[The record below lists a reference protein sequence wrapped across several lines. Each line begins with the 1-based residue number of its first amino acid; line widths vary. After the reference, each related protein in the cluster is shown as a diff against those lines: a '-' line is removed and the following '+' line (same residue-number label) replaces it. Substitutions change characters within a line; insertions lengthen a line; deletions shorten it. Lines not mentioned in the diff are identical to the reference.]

1 LINRK
6 LNKEKILIKTKI
18 TIAVTAALYAVT
30 LATVANEGSDNFGK
44 VTKNQLL
51 PLNMTMQQLKSN
63 AKAKSAP
70 QSKQLRNPSAVKRV
84 TGVNQKIDRMKAKR
98 KFTPEADIKGVHTYI
113 VRLKDQPV
121 AVYNGN
127 VKGLSATTP
136 RANLNSQTGPKGLN
150 QANSSTS
157 KLFADSNPNRSNIQ
171 AYKNYLLVKQ
181 DQFLSKVDAMVS
193 DTTKSN
199 RFTTALN
206 GVSVQ
211 MTQKQAIELAKLPE
225 VSHIQRSRLL
235 QLNSDE
241 GPTHIGADKIWD
253 GSATND
259 VPYKGEGVLV
269 GIIDTGVNSDHPS
282 FADIGGDGYDHTN
295 PWGEGVYSGDCA
307 KEEYASKCNDKLI
320 GIHSFNVITDTYAV
334 EDPENPWG
342 GKVQIA
348 EPTGEDYS
356 GHGSHTAST
365 TAGNVIIDAPL
376 LGASADGNGKETGFT
391 FAQVS
396 GVAPHANITSY
407 QVCYPS
413 GSPHVGC
420 PTEAI
425 LLGIEKAI
433 EDGVDVINFSIGGGE
448 SFPWEDEMELAF
460 LAAREAGVSVAAS
473 AGNSGQYGPYTADH
487 TSPWLLSVAAT
498 THGRTIDIAGKGLN
512 DMTGGDTT
520 PPANIVGAGISEA
533 FTGEFV
539 LAADYGDELCL
550 EPFPA
555 GTFTADQ
562 IVVCKRGDIARVV
575 KASNAA
581 AGGAGGFVLY
591 NASWNEELANDVYD
605 IPGAQ
610 IDFYAGRDL
619 VNWLSSGT
627 GHMGTISASEISRN
641 IDSDAADIVAEFSS
655 RGPSSTNP
663 HHIVPAISAPG
674 VDIYAAM
681 ADELPFAPGAYSSDY
696 TFMSGTSM
704 AGPHVAGALALLKQA
719 QPNWSA
725 AEIQSAIQMTANQEV
740 YAKDRYTKEIKDAGI
755 YDTGSGRIDVAAAAK
770 AGLIMDE
777 TVEAFIAANPNN
789 GGDTRALNL
798 PELVNFDCKDACTW
812 VRTVK
817 ATVDGTWNAEAL
829 TKELSVDLKILPQ
842 QFSLKAGETQSIV
855 VTANILDSQ
864 TVAGNSEV
872 EVQGQINLMPVDEN
886 IPAAHWP
893 VAMKYNHGT
902 LPESVNIVA
911 HRDSDGYTLNNL
923 RGPSIVDLTT
933 RAYQPVAATVHTFSL
948 EQDDDG
954 VIPFYDDEFN
964 GTADKTIWLDVPE
977 NATRLIAESLGRT
990 GSTAEENWQRGDLDI
1005 TIGFDANGDGKIQ
1018 MQDEAICLS
1027 TAVHYED
1034 YCNINEP
1041 AAGKYWVQIHNYP
1054 SYDYWDP
1061 EAVAPTDTYEL
1072 ATAVVTSDLATEIQV
1087 TGPQS
1092 NDGVNPFSVAINWE
1106 MSDLVEGDIY
1116 YSGFDLGTD
1125 SENAGN
1131 MGFVPFKLTRG
1142 KNDVSIDS
1150 SQTAAKVGDVIDV
1163 KLHVLQ
1169 NNSGA
1174 SRDIELSS
1182 MLPQGLSLV
1191 AGSVKA
1197 SSVMSGGLT
1206 VDGNSIK
1213 LTGSQEDS
1221 SDIAPDY
1228 IVTTNL
1234 TDQMCRTPDFGP
1246 YTDGSSSDGGYID
1259 MAKFGFS
1266 QMWGG
1271 EWNENIELPYSWFWQ
1286 DENST
1291 SMYNNGEHAN
1301 FNSITV
1307 SPMGYAQLDS
1317 APLFWPIYAPFP
1329 FHSFPDAIIGVMW
1342 KGISDTSWATLQTP
1356 FNPMS
1361 WDEENASGMTF
1372 AYTPDKRL
1380 LIEWDNARNEDYDY
1394 SEQAEDGSWINYFID
1409 LGDRYDMELI
1419 MDIGGYKFDEG
1430 QYEMIMAYDNVNF
1443 ANLPGEGSI
1452 GLQGFTGPMGTFGPI
1467 EGHKGVSYA
1476 FDDLKDKLSDNLVV
1490 CYDYVGPE
1498 SSQFNLEFKVR
1509 VDESAAGQTMAIN
1522 FNNQVEGVA
1531 DVMAERLI
1539 TVHSN
1544 LQIGEIRDIEIA
1556 EDSSLTDLVIA
1567 YADSDLG
1574 VNVIS
1579 VEGENFTA
1587 VVNGNTPG
1595 STIDITPDADFN
1607 GETEVTIVV
1616 ADKLYPTDTVSTSF
1630 TLTVTPES
1638 DAPAVSVNQTS
1649 ISINEGQTATLDA
1662 SQSVDPD
1669 GDDLTFQWQGAGN
1682 IKDASSSSTTVS
1694 GLTKGTH
1701 VFEVAVSDGSLS
1713 STAEVTVNVKEKATA
1728 SSKSSGGSFG
1738 WILSGLALIFVGR
1751 KKKLFK

>member
-1 LINRK
+1 M
-6 LNKEKILIKTKI
+6 KI
-18 TIAVTAALYAVT
+18 TKVAIATSAALYAV
-30 LATVANEGSDNFGK
+30 AIGAVADESGNSFNK
-44 VTKNQLL
+44 SNIS
-51 PLNMTMQQLKSN
+51 QLKQLEISPTQLQAKVN
-63 AKAKSAP
+63 AEPKQVQ
-70 QSKQLRNPSAVKRV
+70 QSSAVKRMG
-84 TGVNQKIDRMKAKR
+84 GVNQRIDPLKVKN
-98 KFTPEADIKGVHTYI
+98 KFTPEADIKGVHSYI

-121 AVYNGN
+121 ATYNGN
-127 VKGLSATTP
+127 VKGLSATSP
-136 RANLNSQTGPKGLN
+136 RASTTAQSGPQGRSQVNHT
-150 QANSSTS
+150 AS

-171 AYKNYLLVKQ
+171 AYKNYLLGKQ
-181 DQFLSKVDAMVS
+181 DQFLGKVDAMVT
-193 DTTKSN
+193 DTSKSN

-225 VSHIQRSRLL
+225 VAHIQRSRLL

-241 GPTHIGADKIWD
+241 GPTHIGADQIWS
-253 GSATND
+253 GAATND
-259 VPYKGEGVLV
+259 VPYKGEGILV

-307 KEEYASKCNDKLI
+307 IEEYASKCNDKLI
-320 GIHSFNVITDTYAV
+320 GIHSFKVITDTYAI
-334 EDPENPWG
+334 EDPNNPWG
-342 GKVQIA
+342 SKIQIA

-356 GHGSHTAST
+356 GHGSHTAGT
-365 TAGNVIIDAPL
+365 TAGNVIYDAPL

-407 QVCYPS
+407 QVCYPT
-413 GSPHVGC
+413 GSPFQGC
-420 PTEAI
+420 PSEAI

-448 SFPWEDEMELAF
+448 SFPWEDAMELAF

-473 AGNSGQYGPYTADH
+473 AGNSGQYGAYTTDH

-498 THGRTIDIAGKGLN
+498 THGRTIDIAGKGIN
-512 DMTGGDTT
+512 DMTGGDMT
-520 PPANIVGAGISEA
+520 PPANIVGAGISDA

-591 NASWNEELANDVYD
+591 NASWNDEIVNDIYD
-605 IPGAQ
+605 IPGVHV
-610 IDFYAGRDL
+610 DFYAGRDL

-641 IDSDAADIVAEFSS
+641 IDPAAADVVAEFSS

-663 HHIVPAISAPG
+663 HHLVPAISAPG

-719 QPNWSA
+719 QPSWTA
-725 AEIQSAIQMTANQEV
+725 AEIQSAVQMTANQDV
-740 YAKDRYTKEIKDAGI
+740 YVRDTYTKELKDAGV

-777 TVEAFIAANPNN
+777 SVEAFIAANPNN

-817 ATVDGTWNAEAL
+817 ATVDGTWNVEAL
-829 TKELSVDLKILPQ
+829 TKELSVDLKVIPQ
-842 QFSLKAGETQSIV
+842 QFTLKAGETQSVV
-855 VTANILDSQ
+855 VTAKILDSQ
-864 TVAGNSEV
+864 TVTGNSEV
-872 EVQGQINLMPVDEN
+872 EVQGQINLVPVSED

-923 RGPSIVDLTT
+923 RGASIVDFTA

-948 EQDDDG
+948 EQDDDS
-954 VIPFYDDEFN
+954 VIPFYDDEVD
-964 GTADKTIWLDVPE
+964 GPADKTIWLDVPE

-990 GSTAEENWQRGDLDI
+990 NTTAAEAWQAGDLDI

-1027 TAVHYED
+1027 TAEHYED

-1041 AAGKYWVQIHNYP
+1041 AAGKYWVQVHNYP
-1054 SYDYWDP
+1054 HYDFWDP
-1061 EAVAPTDTYEL
+1061 EAVSPIDTYEV
-1072 ATAVVTSDLATEIQV
+1072 ATAVVTGDVASNIQV

-1092 NDGVNPFSVAINWE
+1092 NDGVNPFSVAVNWE
-1106 MSDLVEGDIY
+1106 MSDLAEGDIY

-1125 SENAGN
+1125 GDNAGN

-1142 KNDVSIDS
+1142 KNDVSVTS
-1150 SQTAAKVGDVIDV
+1150 SQTAAQVGDVIDV
-1163 KLHVLQ
+1163 KLHVLP

-1174 SRDIELSS
+1174 NRDIELSS
-1182 MLPQGLSLV
+1182 MIPEGLSLV

-1197 SSVMSGGLT
+1197 SHAMAQGLT
-1206 VDGNSIK
+1206 VDGNAITLS
-1213 LTGSQEDS
+1213 GSQLDT

-1228 IVTTNL
+1228 VITTSL
-1234 TDQMCRTPDFGP
+1234 TDEMCRTPDMGD
-1246 YTDGSSSDGGYID
+1246 YIDGSSSDGGYID
-1259 MAKFGFS
+1259 LAKFGFS

-1271 EWNENIELPYSWFWQ
+1271 VWNDNLTLPFSWFWQ

-1291 SMYNNGEHAN
+1291 SLYNNGEQAS
-1301 FNSITV
+1301 FDSITV

-1317 APLFWPIYAPFP
+1317 APLFLPIYAPFP
-1329 FHSFPDAIIGVMW
+1329 FHSFPDAIIGVLW
-1342 KGISDTSWATLQTP
+1342 KGISDTGWSTLHTP
-1356 FNPMS
+1356 YNPMNR
-1361 WDEENASGMTF
+1361 DEENASGMTF
-1372 AYTPDKRL
+1372 AYTENKKL
-1380 LIEWDNARNEDYDY
+1380 MIEWDNARNEDYDY
-1394 SEQAEDGSWINYFID
+1394 TEYLEDGSMINHFVD

-1419 MDIGGYKFDEG
+1419 MDIGGYKFDKGEF
-1430 QYEMIMAYDNVNF
+1430 EIIMAYDNIDY
-1443 ANLPGEGSI
+1443 ASMPGEGSI
-1452 GLQGFTGPMGTFGPI
+1452 GLQGFTGPMGTFGPL
-1467 EGHKGVSYA
+1467 ERWKGVSYA
-1476 FDDLKDKLSDNLVV
+1476 FNDLKDKLSDNLVV

-1498 SSQFNLEFKVR
+1498 SSQFNLEFQVR

-1522 FNNQVEGVA
+1522 FNNQVEGIA
-1531 DVMAERLI
+1531 DVTAERLI
-1539 TVHSN
+1539 KVHSN
-1544 LQIGEIRDIEIA
+1544 LQIGELRDMEIV
-1556 EDSSLTDLVIA
+1556 EDTTLTGVMVPFSDA
-1567 YADSDLG
+1567 DLG

-1587 VVNGNTPG
+1587 VVNGDTPG
-1595 STIDITPDADFN
+1595 ATIDITPDADFH
-1607 GETEVTIVV
+1607 GETMVTVIV
-1616 ADKLYPTDTVSTSF
+1616 ADKLYPTDSVSTSF
-1630 TLTVTPES
+1630 MLTVTPTNDMPVAAKAAAEV
-1638 DAPAVSVNQTS
+1638 AIT
-1649 ISINEGQTATLDA
+1649 EGGVATLDA
-1662 SQSVDPD
+1662 TPSTDAD
-1669 GDDLTFQWQGAGN
+1669 GDALTFAWDGPGTIAN
-1682 IKDASSSSTTVS
+1682 ADAAMTEVS
-1694 GLTKGTH
+1694 GLSVGTH
-1701 VFEVAVSDGSLS
+1701 EFTVTVSDGNDSVE
-1713 STAEVTVNVKEKATA
+1713 TTVMVIVAAEQAEKK
-1728 SSKSSGGSFG
+1728 KSSGGSFG
-1738 WILSGLALIFVGR
+1738 WMLLTLPLLMLRR
-1751 KKKLFK
+1751 KKLH